1 LPQQS
6 CSEVADFTSITLA
19 THNTPSGTPNITIAY
34 SPNISLAACDSHNPF
49 PEVRRQLLPARD
61 QLAQGEISA
70 GSMQTGGRCV
80 NATLMLHNDLRIS
93 GRVCNMRRE
102 AMAAAARVALVI
114 VTLRTAGRRLICV
127 GSTPR
132 SAFEI
137 STTPTRFFH
146 GSVLPGRHS
155 TAPRALDC
163 LVR

>member
-1 LPQQS
+1 MALEES
-6 CSEVADFTSITLA
+6 GLGRYLFGNTEHHHRLLA
-19 THNTPSGTPNITIAY
+19 NARE
-34 SPNISLAACDSHNPF
+34 ISLAACDSHNPF
-49 PEVRRQLLPARD
+49 PDSRRQPVPARD

-70 GSMQTGGRCV
+70 GSMQTGGRGV
-80 NATLMLHNDLRIS
+80 NATVMLHNDLRIS
-93 GRVCNMRRE
+93 ARGCNMRGE
-102 AMAAAARVALVI
+102 AMAAAARVALAI

-137 STTPTRFFH
+137 STPPTRFFH
-146 GSVLPGRHS
+146 GNVLPGRHS